1 MLPRRSQVKPSD
13 GSQTS
18 ADIESVRN
26 TDNKG
31 ESCSSTSIYFE
42 ELLSK
47 KSHSLKLSQQASFE
61 YVFSS

>member
-18 ADIESVRN
+18 ADIGSVKN

-31 ESCSSTSIYFE
+31 ESCASTSIYFE
-42 ELLSK
+42 ELL
-47 KSHSLKLSQQASFE
+47 
-61 YVFSS
+61 